1 MKKDVIICVDDE
13 QMILNSLH
21 TQLERKFGR
30 IYEYEFAESAD
41 EAQEVI
47 DELIEDGYTIALIIS
62 DQIMPEMMG
71 DEFLTKVHQTFP
83 EIIKILLTGQAGLDS
98 AVNAINNAN
107 LFRYL
112 TKPWEENDLLLSVEK
127 ALEQFNLINNLRKQN
142 QQLENNYQQLINQQK
157 ATKLA
162 TQAKLNAETE
172 NRSKSAFLA
181 NMSHEIRTPL
191 STIIGYSE
199 MLLEDVTEQQHL
211 NYIPD
216 IENIKIAGNHLLA
229 LINDILDLAKIQS
242 GKMELYIQ
250 PININDLLSEI
261 KSLANQL
268 ATKKSNTLIINSIDL
283 GTIKTDKL
291 RLKQV
296 IINLLSNA
304 CKFTQQ
310 GRITLDVEKT
320 QKDKNDWLKISIT
333 DTGVGMNTEQIS
345 KIFNEFEQ
353 ANQSIATQ
361 YGGTGL
367 GLSLSKQICELLSGS
382 IQIESQP
389 DVGSIFMVEIPY

>member
-268 ATKKSNTLIINSIDL
+268 ATKKSNTLIINSNDL

>member
-199 MLLEDVTEQQHL
+199 MLLE
-211 NYIPD
+211 
-216 IENIKIAGNHLLA
+216 
-229 LINDILDLAKIQS
+229 
-242 GKMELYIQ
+242 
-250 PININDLLSEI
+250 
-261 KSLANQL
+261 
-268 ATKKSNTLIINSIDL
+268 
-283 GTIKTDKL
+283 
-291 RLKQV
+291 
-296 IINLLSNA
+296 
-304 CKFTQQ
+304 
-310 GRITLDVEKT
+310 
-320 QKDKNDWLKISIT
+320 
-333 DTGVGMNTEQIS
+333 
-345 KIFNEFEQ
+345 
-353 ANQSIATQ
+353 
-361 YGGTGL
+361 
-367 GLSLSKQICELLSGS
+367 
-382 IQIESQP
+382 
-389 DVGSIFMVEIPY
+389 

>member
-1 MKKDVIICVDDE
+1 
-13 QMILNSLH
+13 
-21 TQLERKFGR
+21 
-30 IYEYEFAESAD
+30 
-41 EAQEVI
+41 
-47 DELIEDGYTIALIIS
+47 
-62 DQIMPEMMG
+62 MG
-71 DEFLTKVHQTFP
+71 C
-83 EIIKILLTGQAGLDS
+83 
-98 AVNAINNAN
+98 
-107 LFRYL
+107 
-112 TKPWEENDLLLSVEK
+112 
-127 ALEQFNLINNLRKQN
+127 
-142 QQLENNYQQLINQQK
+142 
-157 ATKLA
+157 
-162 TQAKLNAETE
+162 
-172 NRSKSAFLA
+172 
-181 NMSHEIRTPL
+181 
-191 STIIGYSE
+191 YSE

-268 ATKKSNTLIINSIDL
+268 ATKKSNTLIINSNDL